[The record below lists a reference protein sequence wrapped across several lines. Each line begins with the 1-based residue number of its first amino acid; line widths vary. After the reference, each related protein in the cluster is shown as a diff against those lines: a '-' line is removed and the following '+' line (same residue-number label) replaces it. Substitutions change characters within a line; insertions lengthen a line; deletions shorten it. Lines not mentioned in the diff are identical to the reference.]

1 LAFKLNDEIKNRLE
15 QEVQFKFVRSSG
27 PGGQKVNKTSSK
39 AELRW
44 SAQNTQCFYGSRKER
59 LLRKLEKQMTN
70 EGEIIIQTDSHRDRQ
85 MNRSMCLDKLYS
97 LVETQLFEPKKRRA
111 TKPSRSQKIK
121 RKEQKKR
128 QANKK
133 KDRKKIDY

>member
-1 LAFKLNDEIKNRLE
+1 
-15 QEVQFKFVRSSG
+15 
-27 PGGQKVNKTSSK
+27 
-39 AELRW
+39 
-44 SAQNTQCFYGSRKER
+44 
-59 LLRKLEKQMTN
+59 MTN